1 VTPPATGP
9 RCRFGGDVAED
20 KRSETRPIYITLANF
35 TDQGIRNYKDT
46 TKRAKASSDRWAV
59 RSKDIYWTRGS
70 RHRGDHAGP
79 RRRDG
84 NGHVREVSSLGNV
97 RTTTL
102 RGFGMDEIERI
113 IEKAE

>member
-1 VTPPATGP
+1 MLT
-9 RCRFGGDVAED
+9 
-20 KRSETRPIYITLANF
+20 YITLANF

-46 TKRAKASSDRWAV
+46 TKRAKAFRDV
-59 RSKDIYWTRGS
+59 VGQMGGEVKDIYWTMGAYDIVAIMRS
-70 RHRGDHAGP
+70 P

-84 NGHVREVSSLGNV
+84 NCHVREVSSLGNV

-102 RGFGMDEIERI
+102 RGFGMDEIEKI